1 MKKILA
7 AALFALCAVCA
18 QAKPFS
24 PEQYAKVLREYNSVA
39 GANDYFESGKFKE
52 EFNKQ
57 EHGIMVAEFND
68 VFKFLT
74 TPAVKW
80 AIEELVTIVRK
91 QHLSTAGIE
100 VAGIIAYKQPI
111 TRSMISNIRGV
122 VSDHIVASLL
132 TKGIIEEVGVAP
144 TPGNPILYGITN
156 KFYDY
161 FKIKTLAELPPF
173 PEFARY
179 KDESEE
185 MEDKEFNLFDS
196 QRQDE
201 KSQSPSILVAE
212 GDDDDQEI

>member
-1 MKKILA
+1 M
-7 AALFALCAVCA
+7 
-18 QAKPFS
+18 
-24 PEQYAKVLREYNSVA
+24 
-39 GANDYFESGKFKE
+39 
-52 EFNKQ
+52 
-57 EHGIMVAEFND
+57 
-68 VFKFLT
+68 
-74 TPAVKW
+74 
-80 AIEELVTIVRK
+80 
-91 QHLSTAGIE
+91 STAGIE